1 VPEPKACPLVTAER
15 AGAGQVA
22 GLKLKPAQTKILGVV
37 ATLIIVICM
46 AYMLYHE
53 FDKWGIF

>member
-1 VPEPKACPLVTAER
+1 M
-15 AGAGQVA
+15 
-22 GLKLKPAQTKILGVV
+22 VV
-37 ATLIIVICM
+37 TLIIVICL